1 MIYMCMYTCICTGTC
16 AYKYIDMDIHVDIQI
31 HMRCELLI
39 IPHQELSETPWAA
52 LMDGGGR
59 YLIEHHVLRV
69 APSLR
74 VARQAADSMAGDAL
88 TLGHVVVV
96 GNPLPLPDGFQ
107 PLPFAQQEAE
117 KVEDILNKAGVI
129 VGQEHFFKADRNPK
143 ASKAVVMQALQGAGW
158 AHVACHGDMDTDSLV
173 LATQASGEDAAA
185 RTEEHKVRRQG
196 DRPAAG
202 GQSDEH
208 AATRIA
214 EQKPQDAES
223 ATSTVQTGRDK
234 PAVVGRADR
243 AAREKG
249 VQRAALSSNLSMR
262 EVQASVRLARG
273 ATVAL
278 SACNTGRGEIKAE
291 GVVGLARGFLVAGAA
306 ATVVSL
312 WSIDDGSTAMLMGL
326 MYSHLVEG
334 MTVPQALRLAM
345 LRLAGRCEHVAPSK
359 KPQWARPMHWAGFL
373 VVGASTRLPL
383 GLARKTAEVSGA
395 GDHSEGAGQ
404 PHLKSGWQERTVDE
418 VCELVRQIGLA
429 DAAVVLH
436 ENRVD
441 GKTICSAE
449 FDRFF
454 TMDLSDGGLGLTL
467 AQKARLQAEMSKSNQ
482 CATGVLR

>member
-1 MIYMCMYTCICTGTC
+1 
-16 AYKYIDMDIHVDIQI
+16 MDIHVDIQI
-31 HMRCELLI
+31 HIRCELLI

-88 TLGHVVVV
+88 PPGHVVVV

-107 PLPFAQQEAE
+107 PLPFAQKEAE

-173 LATQASGEDAAA
+173 LATQAGGENAAA
-185 RTEEHKVRRQG
+185 KTEEQNGRHQG
-196 DRPAAG
+196 DKPAAG
-202 GQSDEH
+202 GQSDED
-208 AATRIA
+208 AATRIE
-214 EQKPQDAES
+214 EQKLQDAELAS
-223 ATSTVQTGRDK
+223 STGQTGRAK
-234 PAVVGRADR
+234 PTVAGRADR
-243 AAREKG
+243 AAKKRA
-249 VQRAALSSNLSMR
+249 VQRSALFSNLSMR

-291 GVVGLARGFLVAGAA
+291 GVVGLARGFLLAGAA

-326 MYSHLVEG
+326 MYSHLVQG
-334 MTVPQALRLAM
+334 VTVPQALRLAM
-345 LRLAGRCEHVAPSK
+345 LRLAARSEHVAPGS

-383 GLARKTAEVSGA
+383 GLAGKTAEVSGA
-395 GDHSEGAGQ
+395 GDHSDGASQ
-404 PHLKSGWQERTVDE
+404 PHLKIGWQERTVDE

-441 GKTICSAE
+441 GKTMCSAE

-454 TMDLSDGGLGLTL
+454 TMDLCDGGLGLTL

-482 CATGVLR
+482 CATSVLR